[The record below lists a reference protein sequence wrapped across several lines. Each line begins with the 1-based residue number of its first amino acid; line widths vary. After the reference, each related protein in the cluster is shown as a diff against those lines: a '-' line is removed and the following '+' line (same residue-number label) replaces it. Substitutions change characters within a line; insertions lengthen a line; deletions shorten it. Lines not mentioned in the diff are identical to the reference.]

1 MKIAL
6 VSEYCPPDF
15 SGGLE
20 LSALSVAVGLRRV
33 GHEVEIL
40 TSRYRPGFTATEPDP
55 EGVVRLFESAP
66 TIRAARNRTEHY
78 REIFRGF
85 GGEMRVGKA
94 NLARLR
100 ARLRTERYDVA
111 YTFGLRHLG
120 LATVSAFEEAGV
132 PVLYGIG
139 DRFLLDYRSPHWQ
152 WRAAYFLGG
161 EGFYR
166 RGLRLRIGHAAFVSD
181 YMRSQFRSEGFPL
194 HETCVV
200 PRGVDWEYTESSYD
214 PRERDR
220 EFLIACRVAPAKGF
234 EVVVEAARIVEAR
247 LGEVPWTVAIAG
259 GGDEFYS
266 AFLDDLIAKSGVA
279 HRVRRL
285 GMLNQRS
292 VLERAGR
299 ALGWLNTT
307 TGGDSFGRTSIEALS
322 MGAPLIASDDGA
334 TSEVVEDGV
343 SALLYPKHDAP
354 ALADHMV
361 TILTDPVRSAA
372 LVEAGYDLLRRRY
385 RMDVVVARTEEAL
398 EAARTDAPLP
408 G

>member
-1 MKIAL
+1 MNIAL

-20 LSALSVAVGLRRV
+20 LSALSIAVGLRRA
-33 GHEVEIL
+33 GHEVAIL
-40 TSRYRPGFTATEPDP
+40 TSRYRPGFATTEPDA
-55 EGVVRLFESAP
+55 EGTVRLFESAP

-78 REIFRGF
+78 REIVRGF
-85 GGEMRVGKA
+85 GGEMRAGKK

-100 ARLRTERYDVA
+100 AHLAKERYDVA

-120 LATVSAFEEAGV
+120 LATVAAFEESGV

-152 WRAAYFLGG
+152 WRLAYLLGG
-161 EGFYR
+161 EAFYR

-181 YMRSQFRSEGFPL
+181 YMRSQFRREGFPL
-194 HETCVV
+194 FETCVV
-200 PRGVDWEYTESSYD
+200 PRGVDWDYAERPYRPS
-214 PRERDR
+214 ERDH

-234 EVVVEAARIVEAR
+234 EVVVEAARVVEETMGQAA
-247 LGEVPWTVAIAG
+247 WTIAIAG
-259 GGDEFYS
+259 GGDELYS
-266 AFLDDLIAKSGVA
+266 AFLDDLIAKSGVS
-279 HRVRRL
+279 HRFRRL
-285 GMLNQRS
+285 GKLNQRS
-292 VLERAGR
+292 VLERASR

-354 ALADHMV
+354 ALADRMI
-361 TILTDPVRSAA
+361 TILTDPGRAA
-372 LVEAGYDLLRRRY
+372 GMVEAGFDLLRRRY
-385 RMDVVVARTEEAL
+385 RMDVVVARTEAAL
-398 EAARTDAPLP
+398 EAARNDGPLRD
-408 G
+408 